1 MPSSKET
8 SGMFSVECK
17 AFPAFSNNKAPLQNK
32 SCHIVEPYDQHKL
45 VSVLIAHIDG
55 GFFVKFL
62 NKDAIHIDPKDAGP
76 LEDQLIAAINF
87 QKLLRLPQM
96 QLFFAING
104 DEVMLVDS
112 FDGRSFA
119 SPGML
124 TDVYGKRFKVQ
135 KTRTIEKFDPNKSY
149 DAIIKPVIV
158 CYEGGQPVY
167 LKS

>member
-17 AFPAFSNNKAPLQNK
+17 AFPAFSNNKTLLQNK
-32 SCHIVEPYDQHKL
+32 SCHIIEPYDQNKL

-55 GFFVKFL
+55 GFLVKFL
-62 NKDAIHIDPKDAGP
+62 NKDAIHIDPQEAGP

-96 QLFFAING
+96 QLFFSMG
-104 DEVMLVDS
+104 DEAMLVDS
-112 FDGRSFA
+112 YDGRTFA

-124 TDVYGKRFKVQ
+124 ADVYGKRFKVQ
-135 KTRTIEKFDPNKSY
+135 KTRFIEKFDSNKSY
-149 DAIIKPVIV
+149 SAIIKPVIV

-167 LKS
+167 LKT